1 MGYDVIVIDTE
12 MIVTLLEGLCALGI
26 LLIIFYGVLKLVELE
41 RKQRIEK
48 EKEESIR
55 RYIDTVLNRLGK

>member
-1 MGYDVIVIDTE
+1 MGYDVIVIDTD
-12 MIVTLLEGLCALGI
+12 MIVTLLEGLCALGVV
-26 LLIIFYGVLKLVELE
+26 LIIFYGVLKLVELE

>member
-1 MGYDVIVIDTE
+1 MGYDVIIIETE
-12 MIVTLLEGLCALGI
+12 TIVTLLEGLCALGI
-26 LLIIFYGVLKLVELE
+26 LLIILYGTLKLMELE
-41 RKQRIEK
+41 RKQKIEK